1 MKATAFTHDVPPQ
14 RVVFASG
21 ALNRVADEAARLKI
35 ERALVVATP
44 GSGARLG
51 QKVSDLLGAR
61 AAGLHAQAVMH
72 VPKAVAEAGLKA
84 ARENN
89 ADGLI
94 AVGGG
99 SAIGLAKA
107 IALETGLPILALPTT
122 YSGSEGTPIFGMT
135 DGERKITGRDVKVV
149 PRTIIY
155 DPDLTLGLPAAVS
168 AASGMNAIAHCVE
181 ALWVDSRTP
190 VTVGLATEAM
200 RRFAQNLPA
209 VVADGSNVAARGE
222 CLIGAWL
229 AGTVLSSG
237 TALHHKLAHVLGGL
251 GLPHAETHAIM
262 LPHVMRFNL
271 DAAPEAKARL
281 QDALGSGD
289 PAAAIAAM
297 LKKFPIPQRLRD
309 VGFDSAKI
317 DFVAGEIAAAI
328 DHRAASGVGERRA
341 RDCWRRRIETSSPSP
356 HKGEGKKFQFKIL
369 SAMPLLISLPQRALS
384 LRMKAS
390 SSSGVLDSAF
400 SPAFSSRAAMAGSA

>member
-1 MKATAFTHDVPPQ
+1 VKAVAFTHDVPSQ

-21 ALNRVADEAARLKI
+21 ALSRVGDEAARLKI
-35 ERALVVATP
+35 ERALVIATP

-51 QKVSDLLGAR
+51 KKVCELLGTR
-61 AAGLHAQAVMH
+61 SAGLHAQAVVH
-72 VPKAVAEAGLKA
+72 VPKAIAEAGLA
-84 ARENN
+84 TARDKST
-89 ADGLI
+89 DGLV

-107 IALETGLPILALPTT
+107 IALETGLPILAIPTT
-122 YSGSEGTPIFGMT
+122 YSGSEATPIIGMT

-168 AASGMNAIAHCVE
+168 AASGLNAIAHCVE

-190 VTVGLATEAM
+190 VTIGLATEAM

-209 VVADGSNVAARGE
+209 VVADGSNVPARGE

-237 TALHHKLAHVLGGL
+237 TALHHKLAHLLGGL

-271 DAAPEAKARL
+271 EAAPDAKARL

-309 VGFDSAKI
+309 VGFDAAKA
-317 DFVAGEIAAAI
+317 DFVADEIAAAAI
-328 DHRAASGVGERRA
+328 TAPQPASADDV
-341 RDCWRRRIETSSPSP
+341 
-356 HKGEGKKFQFKIL
+356 
-369 SAMPLLISLPQRALS
+369 RAL
-384 LRMKAS
+384 L
-390 SSSGVLDSAF
+390 
-400 SPAFSSRAAMAGSA
+400 AAAY

>member
-1 MKATAFTHDVPPQ
+1 M
-14 RVVFASG
+14 
-21 ALNRVADEAARLKI
+21 
-35 ERALVVATP
+35 
-44 GSGARLG
+44 
-51 QKVSDLLGAR
+51 
-61 AAGLHAQAVMH
+61 
-72 VPKAVAEAGLKA
+72 
-84 ARENN
+84 
-89 ADGLI
+89 I

-229 AGTVLSSG
+229 AGTVLSAG

-281 QDALGSGD
+281 QDALGSDD
-289 PAAAIAAM
+289 PAGAHRRDAEKISDPATAARR
-297 LKKFPIPQRLRD
+297 RLRFRQGRISSP
-309 VGFDSAKI
+309 VRLPPPRLPRRVRRRRAMCGSLL
-317 DFVAGEIAAAI
+317 AAAY
-328 DHRAASGVGERRA
+328 
-341 RDCWRRRIETSSPSP
+341 
-356 HKGEGKKFQFKIL
+356 
-369 SAMPLLISLPQRALS
+369 
-384 LRMKAS
+384 
-390 SSSGVLDSAF
+390 
-400 SPAFSSRAAMAGSA
+400 

>member
-1 MKATAFTHDVPPQ
+1 VKADAFTHDVPPQ

-21 ALNRVADEAARLKI
+21 ALARVADEAARLKI
-35 ERALVVATP
+35 GRALVVATP

-51 QKVSDLLGAR
+51 KKVGELLGAR
-61 AAGLHAQAVMH
+61 TAGLHAQAVVH
-72 VPKAVAEAGLKA
+72 VPKAVAEAGLAA

-99 SAIGLAKA
+99 AAIGLAKA
-107 IALETGLPILALPTT
+107 IALQTGLPILAIPTT
-122 YSGSEGTPIFGMT
+122 YSGSEATPIYGTT

-190 VTVGLATEAM
+190 VTIGLATEAM
-200 RRFAQNLPA
+200 RRFAHNLPA
-209 VVADGSNVAARGE
+209 VVGDGANVAARGE

-229 AGTVLSSG
+229 AGTVLSAG

-251 GLPHAETHAIM
+251 SLPHAETHAIM

-271 DAAPEAKARL
+271 DGAPEAKARL
-281 QDALGSGD
+281 RDALGSDD

-297 LKKFPIPQRLRD
+297 LKRFPIPQRLRD
-309 VGFDSAKI
+309 VGFDEGKI
-317 DFVAGEIAAAI
+317 DFVAGEIAAASI
-328 DHRAASGVGERRA
+328 TAPRPAAASDVRA
-341 RDCWRRRIETSSPSP
+341 
-356 HKGEGKKFQFKIL
+356 IL
-369 SAMPLLISLPQRALS
+369 
-384 LRMKAS
+384 
-390 SSSGVLDSAF
+390 
-400 SPAFSSRAAMAGSA
+400 AAAY